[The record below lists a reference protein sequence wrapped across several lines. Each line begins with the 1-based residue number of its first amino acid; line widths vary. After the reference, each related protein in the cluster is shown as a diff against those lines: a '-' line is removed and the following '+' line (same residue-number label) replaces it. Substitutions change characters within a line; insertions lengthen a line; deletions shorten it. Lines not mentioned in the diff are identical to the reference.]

1 MKEMSLPGRVGETE
15 VLIQPTSGWRAVS
28 LKELWDY
35 REVIFFLAWRDIKVQ
50 YKQTIFG
57 FAWAIF
63 QPLMAMVIF
72 SVIFGRVAKIPSDGI
87 PYPIF
92 NYAALV
98 PWYFFANSIT
108 KASNSLVG
116 GGNILK
122 QIYFPRLAM
131 PLSAVLANCLDFG
144 LAFVVLLVMMA
155 YFGVVPTANVIW
167 LPALLLLALCTA
179 LGVSFILTAMN
190 VQFRDVRHAMTFL
203 VQAWMFATP
212 VVYPSSMIEDPFWLA
227 MYSLN
232 PMVGVIEGFRWALL
246 GTDTAPDMSIMISVA
261 VTACLLAIGTLYFK
275 RMERTFADVV

>member
-57 FAWAIF
+57 FAWAVF

-246 GTDTAPDMSIMISVA
+246 GTDTAPDMSILISVA
-261 VTACLLAIGTLYFK
+261 VTACLLVIGTLYFK